1 MGLDDQSKFEQIY
14 CKYRVLMYRVAYGVM
29 NNRQD
34 AEDAVQNAF
43 VRIYDHISD
52 IGEIDSPRTRSFLM
66 VVTRNVCLNELR
78 SKRHDNSENIDELDI
93 ASELSVEDAALSEM
107 GVTEIKNALGTL
119 PVNYRDILYLT
130 VFREY
135 DLHSAAELL
144 GITYENAKQRLQRA
158 RRKLA
163 ELIEGKVVNL

>member
-1 MGLDDQSKFEQIY
+1 MVDNSEKFEQIY
-14 CKYRVLMYRVAYGVM
+14 QRYRVLMYRVAYGVL

-34 AEDAVQNAF
+34 AEDAVQDAF
-43 VRIYDHISD
+43 VKIYDHIDD
-52 IGEIDSPRTRSFLM
+52 IGEVDSPRTRSFLM

-78 SKRHDNSENIDELDI
+78 SRKHDSGEDIEELDV
-93 ASELSVEDAALSEM
+93 AAEVSVEEAVFSKL
-107 GVTEIKNALGTL
+107 GVDRIKSALGAL

-135 DLHSAAELL
+135 DLHGAAELL

-163 ELIEGKVVNL
+163 ELLEGKAVNL